1 MKDNLDTSMFNS
13 VNEKAREN
21 RETIKNLNVYKQS
34 QPVQKRTL
42 KKSAKVVLATALAL
56 TTSMVLAGAIKHNND
71 YEKVLHGRDYASE
84 GEIYRVEE
92 LNEETWAAD
101 YKYVNEGANLS
112 DAIDAYNDGEYTYY
126 INHDGEVKVDKDLQ
140 ATIEA
145 KEKNATDYYNTTCVE
160 FANQVLNDLN
170 LEQSNQK

>member
-1 MKDNLDTSMFNS
+1 MNDKLDTSMFNS

-34 QPVQKRTL
+34 QPVQKRKL
-42 KKSAKVVLATALAL
+42 KKSVKVVLATAMTIAASTLL
-56 TTSMVLAGAIKHNND
+56 MGGMKHAQD

-112 DAIDAYNDGEYTYY
+112 DAIEAYNDGEYTYY
-126 INHDGEVKVDKDLQ
+126 ISHDGEVKVDKDLQ

-145 KEKNATDYYNTTCVE
+145 KEKDATNYYNTTCVE